1 MLLKNLFSESV
12 LKQLHVGPL
21 ASHLSTFTSLLS
33 EQGYTKFSIKV
44 KIRFVAKLSR
54 WLDQQHLGVNDLKL
68 ELFDHFIKYRGTT
81 DPIRRGDL
89 ATLKLLLQHVTEK
102 GVIQFSALRIDKN
115 PFLQIEDGFAQYL
128 SHERGLSSETLTT
141 YIPLVRCFLS
151 NCFKADTIRLEKL
164 CPKDITAF
172 ILSYTQSVKRSTAKL
187 MVTSLR
193 SFFRYLRFR
202 GQIATDLAA
211 FVPAVSDWRLTGLPK
226 SLEPEQIECLLK
238 SCDQNTKV
246 GQRDF
251 TILLLLARLGL
262 RAGEIVKMTLDD
274 INWDVGELIIR
285 GKGPR
290 KDKLPIPYDVGEAL
304 AAYLQHGRPAC
315 PTRCVFI
322 RARAPYQCFS
332 SSVAICNIVQR
343 ALLRAKINSSH
354 KGAHLLRHSL
364 ATNML
369 RKGASLTEIGQIL
382 RHQLP
387 NTTEIYTKVDI
398 VSLRS
403 LAQPWLGGEI

>member
-1 MLLKNLFSESV
+1 VN
-12 LKQLHVGPL
+12 
-21 ASHLSTFTSLLS
+21 
-33 EQGYTKFSIKV
+33 
-44 KIRFVAKLSR
+44 IRLVAKFNR
-54 WLDQQHLGVNDLKL
+54 WLNQQNLGIDDIKL
-68 ELFDHFIKYRGTT
+68 GLFDRYIKYQNTAN
-81 DPIRRGDL
+81 PVRRGDL
-89 ATLKLLLQHVTEK
+89 ATLKLLLRHLIDA
-102 GVIQFSALRIDKN
+102 GVILPSATKIDDN
-115 PFLQIEDGFAQYL
+115 PFCQIEDGFAQYL
-128 SHERGLSSETLTT
+128 SHERGLSPETLTT
-141 YIPLVRCFLS
+141 YIPLIRCFLS
-151 NCFKADTIRLEKL
+151 DCFKTGTIRLEKL

-172 ILSYTQSVKRSTAKL
+172 ILNYTQSVKRSTAKL

-193 SFFRYLRFR
+193 AFFRYLGLR

-211 FVPAVSDWRLTGLPK
+211 FVPAISDWRLTGLPK

-369 RKGASLTEIGQIL
+369 RKGASLTEIGEIL

-387 NTTEIYTKVDI
+387 NTTELYTKVDI

>member
-1 MLLKNLFSESV
+1 MLQNLFSGSV
-12 LKQLHVGPL
+12 LERLYAGPL
-21 ASHLSTFTSLLS
+21 GPYLNSFTSLLS
-33 EQGYTKFSIKV
+33 EKGYTNYSIKV
-44 KIRFVAKLSR
+44 KIRLVAKFNR
-54 WLDQQHLGVNDLKL
+54 WLNQQNLGIDDLNL
-68 ELFDHFIKYRGTT
+68 DLFDHFIKNQKTR
-81 DPIRRGDL
+81 DPVRRGDF
-89 ATLKLLLQHVTEK
+89 ATSKLLLRHLSDA
-102 GVIQFSALRIDKN
+102 GVILLSVIKIDDN
-115 PFLQIEDGFAQYL
+115 PFCKIEDGFAQYL
-128 SHERGLSSETLTT
+128 SRERGLSAETLTT

-151 NCFKADTIRLEKL
+151 DCFKAGTIKLEKL

-193 SFFRYLRFR
+193 AFFRYLRLQ

-211 FVPAVSDWRLTGLPK
+211 FVPAISDWRLTGLPK

-304 AAYLQHGRPAC
+304 ADYLQYGRPDC
-315 PTRCVFI
+315 PARCVFI

-332 SSVAICNIVQR
+332 SSVAICNVVQR

-369 RKGASLTEIGQIL
+369 RNGASLTEIGEIL

-387 NTTEIYTKVDI
+387 NTTELYTKVDI
-398 VSLRS
+398 VSLKS
-403 LAQPWLGGEI
+403 LAQPWLGGVR

>member
-12 LKQLHVGPL
+12 LKQFHAGPL
-21 ASHLSTFTSLLS
+21 APYLSTFTSLLS

-68 ELFDHFIKYRGTT
+68 ELFDHFIKYRRTT
-81 DPIRRGDL
+81 APIRRGDL
-89 ATLKLLLQHVTEK
+89 ATLKLLLQHVNDE
-102 GVIQFSALRIDKN
+102 GVIQFSAIRIDKN
-115 PFLQIEDGFAQYL
+115 PFHQIEDGFAQYL
-128 SHERGLSSETLTT
+128 SHERGLSPDTLTN

-151 NCFKADTIRLEKL
+151 DRFKTGTIRLEKL
-164 CPKDITAF
+164 CPKDITTF
-172 ILSYTQSVKRSTAKL
+172 ILRYAQTVKRSTAKL

-193 SFFRYLRFR
+193 SFFRYLLLR
-202 GQIATDLAA
+202 GKIDTDLAA
-211 FVPAVSDWRLTGLPK
+211 LVPTVSNWRLSELPK
-226 SLEPEQIECLLK
+226 SLEPQQIERLLR

-246 GQRDF
+246 GQRDY

-262 RAGEIVKMTLDD
+262 RAGEIVKITLDD
-274 INWDVGELIIR
+274 INWDVGELIIC

-290 KDKLPIPYDVGEAL
+290 KDRLPIPCDVGEAL
-304 AAYLQHGRPAC
+304 AAYLQFGRPAC
-315 PTRCVFI
+315 PTRRVFI
-322 RARAPYQCFS
+322 RARAPYQGFS

-364 ATNML
+364 ATHML
-369 RKGASLTEIGQIL
+369 RKGASFAEIGEVL

-403 LAQPWLGGEI
+403 LAQPWIGGEK